1 MTSIPSTGPQP
12 NAGNPRPI
20 CGWPLVRGRIYVQAP
35 GMEILL
41 VEDSPEVSLITVE
54 YLTELGH
61 RVVAV
66 ADAEL
71 AVEQVAQRGFDAVMT
86 DVSLP
91 GMSGIELAKELIKKY
106 PKLPVVIAS
115 GYGVLNVESLLGQRQ
130 PNVLVLPKPYD
141 MAMLEETLDQAT
153 AFARP

>member
-1 MTSIPSTGPQP
+1 
-12 NAGNPRPI
+12 
-20 CGWPLVRGRIYVQAP
+20 
-35 GMEILL
+35 MEILL

-61 RVVAV
+61 QVVAV

-71 AVEQVAQRGFDAVMT
+71 AVEQVAQKAFDAVMT

-91 GMSGIELAKELIKKY
+91 GMSGIELAKQLIKKY

-115 GYGVLNVESLLGQRQ
+115 GYGALNIDSLLGQRQ
-130 PNVLVLPKPYD
+130 ANVLVLPKPYD
-141 MAMLEETLDQAT
+141 MGMLEKTLGEAA
-153 AFARP
+153 AFAGS

>member
-1 MTSIPSTGPQP
+1 
-12 NAGNPRPI
+12 
-20 CGWPLVRGRIYVQAP
+20 
-35 GMEILL
+35 MEILL

-61 RVVAV
+61 QAVAV

-71 AVEQVAQRGFDAVMT
+71 AMEQLAQRPFDAVVT

-91 GMSGIELAKELIKKY
+91 GMSGIELAKELFKSH

-115 GYGVLNVESLLGQRQ
+115 GYGTLNIESLWGQ
-130 PNVLVLPKPYD
+130 PEGNVLVLPKPYD
-141 MAMLEETLDQAT
+141 MGMLESTLAKAA
-153 AFARP
+153 AFAGS

>member
-1 MTSIPSTGPQP
+1 
-12 NAGNPRPI
+12 
-20 CGWPLVRGRIYVQAP
+20 
-35 GMEILL
+35 MEILL